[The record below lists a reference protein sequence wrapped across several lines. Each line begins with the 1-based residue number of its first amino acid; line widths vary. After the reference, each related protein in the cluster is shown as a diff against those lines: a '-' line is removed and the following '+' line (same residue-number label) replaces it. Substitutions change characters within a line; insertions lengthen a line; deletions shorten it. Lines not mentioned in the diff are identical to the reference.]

1 MAYEP
6 IHVADAART
15 PLAMAQFQQ
24 SGNEVLGYVA
34 WGGAV
39 IGVLALII
47 IGGRMIHANFTGDP
61 WIAARGMAELPW
73 VVLGVVLLI
82 ASGSLAG
89 MLLQGSYHETE
100 DDLGSLIAGVAAEQN
115 DVERESAGC
124 EGALQDPDSREFVC
138 PDDDGWERLSHSV
151 PLTGPDDERC
161 TRDGKADCYDYC
173 FVSGFHDGNTAY
185 TRSPCTPSGDDFA
198 LLKGDN
204 WIWADYHCPNLPS
217 NLWNESG
224 SCPDNPVDH
233 FDDVPREYARA
244 GRGEPAMHKYYICT
258 EFPEWANGNKR
269 EDQVGNGYC
278 DVG

>member
-1 MAYEP
+1 MAYELIP
-6 IHVADAART
+6 ADAART

-34 WGGAV
+34 WVGAV

-89 MLLQGSYHETE
+89 MLLQGSHHETE
-100 DDLGSLIAGVAAEQN
+100 NDLGSLIAGVAAEQN
-115 DVERESAGC
+115 EIEQDAAGC
-124 EGALQDPDSREFVC
+124 EGALRDPDSQEFLC
-138 PDDDGWERLSHSV
+138 PDDDGWERLSHTV

-161 TRDGKADCYDYC
+161 TYDGKEDCYEYC
-173 FVSGFHDGNTAY
+173 FVSGFHEGNTY
-185 TRSPCTPSGDDFA
+185 TRSPCTPGQDDMD
-198 LLKGDN
+198 LLNGDN
-204 WIWADYHCPNLPS
+204 WIWARYHCANLPS
-217 NLWNESG
+217 SLWNQSD

-233 FDDVPREYARA
+233 FDDVPSEYARA

-258 EFPEWANGNKR
+258 EFPEWAEGNKR
-269 EDQVGNGYC
+269 EDQVGDDYC
-278 DVG
+278 NVG